1 MGLLD
6 DAKGRLGNA
15 AEWVKDKTGHL
26 GEHTQG
32 AGQTLGAKAAEARK
46 WVEGRIGGEGSGE
59 GGAGHHGL
67 AEPGAEDAAAGDGDR
82 LGGGGDFTSEWVDA
96 SADPAMGA
104 PQAGESPAADE
115 ATLDEPGPQNPL

>member
-26 GEHTQG
+26 GERTQG
-32 AGQTLGAKAAEARK
+32 AGQTLGAKAAEARN
-46 WVEGRIGGEGSGE
+46 WVEGRIGGDASGE
-59 GGAGHHGL
+59 SPMGHGL
-67 AEPGAEDAAAGDGDR
+67 AEPGVGEAAEEPAGR
-82 LGGGGDFTSEWVDA
+82 LSGAGDFTSEWVDT

-104 PQAGESPAADE
+104 PQAGESPAADDAE
-115 ATLDEPGPQNPL
+115 LDEPGPQNPL